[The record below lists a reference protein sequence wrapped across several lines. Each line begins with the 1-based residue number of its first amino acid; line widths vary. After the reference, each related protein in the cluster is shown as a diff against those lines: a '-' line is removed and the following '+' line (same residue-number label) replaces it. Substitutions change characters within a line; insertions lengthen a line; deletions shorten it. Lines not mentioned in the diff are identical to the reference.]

1 MDKLFDNYAK
11 LYNLK
16 YKTNF
21 KFKGNLEVYLQS
33 DNTYYVSG
41 NLIVK
46 DYFDKIIYDFS
57 KDFNINYKTES
68 IFFNQ
73 YELIG
78 IYNDI
83 ITNKIALS

>member
-21 KFKGNLEVYLQS
+21 KFQGNLEVYLQS

-57 KDFNINYKTES
+57 KDFNINHKTES
-68 IFFNQ
+68 IFFNK

-83 ITNKIALS
+83 ITNKIALY